1 MNKIHIMSNNI
12 INELP
17 ALLKANVITEET
29 AQKIKEYY
37 NKDGD
42 ESQNKLFTIFGV
54 LGAILS
60 GLGIILILAHN
71 WDDLSKTIK
80 SIISFLPL
88 LIGQLFCGYTIL
100 KKSENTV
107 WRESSSVFLFFGIGA
122 SISLIAQVYNISGD
136 LNSFLLTWMLLSL
149 PLVYLLR
156 TSIVSLLYIIGIT
169 YYCCNSNY
177 FTYPK
182 EQTYLFWLLFL
193 GIIPHYYQLLTTKPQ
208 SNFTF
213 FHHWFVAI
221 SLMISLG
228 SIGDGDEKLLYLG
241 YICLFSIY
249 YFIGKN
255 SFFEHQKI
263 KFNSFQI
270 IGQLGIL
277 ILLFMYTFKS
287 FWQYY
292 HKNSLHENPLLKSPE
307 FIVAAILT
315 IIAAI
320 LFYKKNSKTNFK
332 DFGLIEIIFLLNIL
346 LLFMGEFAAII
357 ANGIVLA
364 IGVLEIKRGNQLNNL
379 RILNFGLLIITILI
393 TCRFFDTD
401 FSFIV
406 RGILFIS
413 LGLGFFLTNYVM
425 LKKRNRNEK

>member
-1 MNKIHIMSNNI
+1 MSNSI
-12 INELP
+12 LNELP

-29 AQKIKEYY
+29 AQKIKEHYTK
-37 NKDGD
+37 NGD
-42 ESQNKLFTIFGV
+42 ESQSKLFMIFGI

-71 WDDLSKTIK
+71 WDDLSNYTK
-80 SIISFLPL
+80 SILSFLPL
-88 LIGQLFCGYTIL
+88 VIGQLFCGYTIL
-100 KKSENTV
+100 KKAENTV

-156 TSIVSLLYIIGIT
+156 TSIVSLLYLIGIT

-193 GIIPHYYQLLTTKPQ
+193 GITPHYYQLLTTKSQ
-208 SNFTF
+208 SNFTL
-213 FHHWFVAI
+213 FHNWFVAI

-228 SIGDGDEKLLYLG
+228 SVRDGNEKILYLS
-241 YICLFSIY
+241 YMCLFAIY
-249 YFIGKN
+249 YFIGKSSYFDN
-255 SFFEHQKI
+255 QKL
-263 KFNSFQI
+263 KFNSYRI
-270 IGQLGIL
+270 IGKLGTL
-277 ILLFMYTFKS
+277 ILLFVYTFKS
-287 FWQYY
+287 FWIFF
-292 HKNSLHENPLLKSPE
+292 HEKKVHENTIITSPE
-307 FIVAAILT
+307 FIIASILT

-320 LFYKKNSKTNFK
+320 LFYKKINKTNFK
-332 DFGLIEIIFLLNIL
+332 DFGIIEIIFLLNIL
-346 LLFMGEFAAII
+346 LILMGELAAIV

-364 IGVLEIKRGNQLNNL
+364 IGLLEIKRGNQLNNL

>member
-1 MNKIHIMSNNI
+1 MSNTI
-12 INELP
+12 LNELP
-17 ALLKANVITEET
+17 ALLKANVISEET
-29 AQKIKEYY
+29 AKKIKEYY
-37 NKDGD
+37 TKNSD
-42 ESQNKLFTIFGV
+42 ESQNKLFIIFGI

-71 WDDLSKTIK
+71 WDDLSNTTK

-100 KKSENTV
+100 KKPENST

-136 LNSFLLTWMLLSL
+136 LNSFLVTWMLLSL

-182 EQTYLFWLLFL
+182 EQTYLFWGLFF
-193 GIIPHYYQLLTTKPQ
+193 GIVPHYYALRKTAPK
-208 SNFTF
+208 SNFTA
-213 FHHWFVAI
+213 FHNWFIAI
-221 SLMISLG
+221 SLIICLG
-228 SIGDGDEKLLYLG
+228 SIGDENEKLLYLA
-241 YICLFSIY
+241 YVCLFSIY
-249 YFIGKN
+249 YFIGKS
-255 SFFEHQKI
+255 SFLANQKL

-270 IGQLGIL
+270 IGKLG
-277 ILLFMYTFKS
+277 LLFIFMIYTFKS
-287 FWQYY
+287 FWNYF
-292 HKNSLHENPLLKSPE
+292 HKTQFHQNSLITSPE
-307 FIVAAILT
+307 FIIASML
-315 IIAAI
+315 IIITAI

-332 DFGLIEIIFLLNIL
+332 EFDILEILFLLNIL
-346 LLFMGEFAAII
+346 LLFVGEIAAII
-357 ANGIVLA
+357 ANGIVLT
-364 IGVLEIKRGNQLNNL
+364 IGILEIKRGNQLNNL
-379 RILNFGLLIITILI
+379 RILNFGLLIISILI
-393 TCRFFDTD
+393 SCRFFDTD

-413 LGLGFFLTNYVM
+413 LGLGFFFTNYLM

>member
-1 MNKIHIMSNNI
+1 MSNNI
-12 INELP
+12 INELS

-37 NKDGD
+37 NKNGD
-42 ESQNKLFTIFGV
+42 ENQNKLFMIFGI

-71 WDDLSKTIK
+71 WDDLSNTIK
-80 SIISFLPL
+80 SILSFLPL
-88 LIGQLFCGYTIL
+88 IIGQLFCGYTIL
-100 KKSENTV
+100 KKSENPI
-107 WRESSSVFLFFGIGA
+107 WYESSAVFLFFGIGA

-136 LNSFLLTWMLLSL
+136 LNSFIITWMLLSL

-182 EQTYLFWLLFL
+182 EQIYLFWLLFL
-193 GIIPHYYQLLTTKPQ
+193 GIIPHYYELITTKPQ
-208 SNFTF
+208 SNFTL
-213 FHHWFVAI
+213 FHNWFVAI
-221 SLMISLG
+221 SLVISLG
-228 SIGDGDEKLLYLG
+228 SVGEENEKLLYLG
-241 YICLFSIY
+241 YMCLFTIY

-255 SFFEHQKI
+255 SFFENQKL
-263 KFNSFQI
+263 KFNSYQI
-270 IGQLGIL
+270 IGKLGTL
-277 ILLFMYTFKS
+277 IILFMYTFKS
-287 FWQYY
+287 FWKYFY
-292 HKNSLHENPLLKSPE
+292 KNNLHENSLITSPE
-307 FIVAAILT
+307 FIIASILT
-315 IIAAI
+315 IIASI
-320 LFYKKNSKTNFK
+320 LFYKKNNKTNFK
-332 DFGLIEIIFLLNIL
+332 DFGIIEIIFLLNIP

-357 ANGIVLA
+357 ANAIVLA

-379 RILNFGLLIITILI
+379 KILNFGLLIITSLI

-413 LGLGFFLTNYVM
+413 LGLGFFFTNYLM

>member
-1 MNKIHIMSNNI
+1 MSNNI

-42 ESQNKLFTIFGV
+42 ESQSKLFMIFGI

-71 WDDLSKTIK
+71 WDDLSNTTK

-88 LIGQLFCGYTIL
+88 VIGQLFCGYTIL
-100 KKSENTV
+100 KKAENPI
-107 WRESSSVFLFFGIGA
+107 WKESSSVFLFFGIGA

-177 FTYPK
+177 FTYPE

-208 SNFTF
+208 SNFTL

-228 SIGDGDEKLLYLG
+228 SVGDGNEKLLYLS
-241 YICLFSIY
+241 YMCLFAIY
-249 YFIGKN
+249 YFIGRN
-255 SFFEHQKI
+255 SFFENQKL
-263 KFNSFQI
+263 KFNSYRI
-270 IGQLGIL
+270 IGKLGTL
-277 ILLFMYTFKS
+277 TLLFVYTFKS
-287 FWQYY
+287 FWIHIDQIKYQETPIY
-292 HKNSLHENPLLKSPE
+292 SPE
-307 FIVAAILT
+307 FIAISILCN
-315 IIAAI
+315 IAVL
-320 LFYKKNSKTNFK
+320 LFYKKNNTTNFK
-332 DFGLIEIIFLLNIL
+332 KFNLIEIAFLLNIL

>member
-1 MNKIHIMSNNI
+1 MSNNI

-42 ESQNKLFTIFGV
+42 ESQSKLFMIFGI

-71 WDDLSKTIK
+71 WDDLSNTTK

-88 LIGQLFCGYTIL
+88 VIGQLFCGYTIL
-100 KKSENTV
+100 KKAENTV

-156 TSIVSLLYIIGIT
+156 TSIVSLLYLIGIT

-221 SLMISLG
+221 SLIISLG
-228 SIGDGDEKLLYLG
+228 SIGDGNEKLLYLS
-241 YICLFSIY
+241 YMCVFAIY
-249 YFIGKN
+249 YFIGRN
-255 SFFEHQKI
+255 SFFENQKL
-263 KFNSFQI
+263 KFNSYRI
-270 IGQLGIL
+270 IGKLGTL
-277 ILLFMYTFKS
+277 ILLFIYTFKS

-292 HKNSLHENPLLKSPE
+292 HKNRLQENPVLTSPE
-307 FIVAAILT
+307 FIVASILT

-332 DFGLIEIIFLLNIL
+332 HFGLLEIIFLLNIL
-346 LLFMGEFAAII
+346 LILMGEFAAII

-364 IGVLEIKRGNQLNNL
+364 IGLLEIKRGNQLNNL

-413 LGLGFFLTNYVM
+413 LGLGFFLTNYLM

>member
-1 MNKIHIMSNNI
+1 MSNTI
-12 INELP
+12 LNELP

-29 AQKIKEYY
+29 AQKIREHYTK
-37 NKDGD
+37 NGD
-42 ESQNKLFTIFGV
+42 ESQSKLFMIFGI

-71 WDDLSKTIK
+71 WDDLSNTIK

-100 KKSENTV
+100 KKAENTV

-122 SISLIAQVYNISGD
+122 SISLIAQVYNIAGD

-208 SNFTF
+208 SNFTL
-213 FHHWFVAI
+213 FHHWLIAI

-228 SIGDGDEKLLYLG
+228 SIGDGNEKLLYLS
-241 YICLFSIY
+241 YMCLFAIY
-249 YFIGKN
+249 YFIGRN
-255 SFFEHQKI
+255 SFFENQKI
-263 KFNSFQI
+263 KFNSYRI
-270 IGQLGIL
+270 IGKLGTL
-277 ILLFMYTFKS
+277 ILLFVYTFKS
-287 FWQYY
+287 FWIFF
-292 HKNSLHENPLLKSPE
+292 HEKKVHQNPIITSPE
-307 FIVAAILT
+307 FIIASILT
-315 IIAAI
+315 IIAI
-320 LFYKKNSKTNFK
+320 VLFYKKNNPTHFK
-332 DFGLIEIIFLLNIL
+332 DFGLLEIIFLLNIL
-346 LLFMGEFAAII
+346 LILMGTLAAII

-364 IGVLEIKRGNQLNNL
+364 IGLLEIKRGNQLNNL

-425 LKKRNRNEK
+425 LKKRNRHEK

>member
-1 MNKIHIMSNNI
+1 MANNI

-17 ALLKANVITEET
+17 ELLKANVISEET

-37 NKDGD
+37 NKNSD
-42 ESQNKLFTIFGV
+42 ESQNKLFIIFGI

-71 WDDLSKTIK
+71 WDDLSRTVK
-80 SIISFLPL
+80 SVLSFLPL
-88 LIGQLFCGYTIL
+88 LIGQIFCGYTLL
-100 KKSENTV
+100 KKSENPI
-107 WRESSSVFLFFGIGA
+107 WGESSSVFLFFGIGA
-122 SISLIAQVYNISGD
+122 SISLIAQVYNISGN
-136 LNSFLLTWMLLSL
+136 LNSFILTWMLLSL

-193 GIIPHYYQLLTTKPQ
+193 GIIPHYYQLVSRKPQ

-213 FHHWFVAI
+213 FHHWFIAI
-221 SLMISLG
+221 SLIICLG
-228 SIGDGDEKLLYLG
+228 SISEGNKKLLYLC
-241 YICLFSIY
+241 YLCLFAIY
-249 YFIGKN
+249 YFIGGN
-255 SFFEHQKI
+255 SFFENQKI
-263 KFNSFQI
+263 KFNSYRI
-270 IGQLGIL
+270 IGKLGTLFIL
-277 ILLFMYTFKS
+277 FIYTFKS
-287 FWQYY
+287 FWSYF
-292 HKNSLHENPLLKSPE
+292 HKNNLHETSLYNSPE
-307 FIVAAILT
+307 FIVATILT

-320 LFYKKNSKTNFK
+320 LFYKKNNQTNFK
-332 DFGLIEIIFLLNIL
+332 NFGFIEIIFLLNIP
-346 LLFMGEFAAII
+346 LLFMGEFAAIL

-364 IGVLEIKRGNQLNNL
+364 IGLLEIKRGNQLNNL

-401 FSFIV
+401 FSFVV

>member
-1 MNKIHIMSNNI
+1 MSNTI
-12 INELP
+12 LNELP

-29 AQKIKEYY
+29 AQKIREHYTK
-37 NKDGD
+37 NGD
-42 ESQNKLFTIFGV
+42 ESQSKLFMIFGI

-71 WDDLSKTIK
+71 WDDLSNTIK

-100 KKSENTV
+100 KKAENTV

-122 SISLIAQVYNISGD
+122 SISLIAQVYNIAGD

-182 EQTYLFWLLFL
+182 EQSYLFWLLFL

-208 SNFTF
+208 SNFTL
-213 FHHWFVAI
+213 FHHWLIAI

-228 SIGDGDEKLLYLG
+228 SIGDGNEKLLYLS
-241 YICLFSIY
+241 YMCLFAIY
-249 YFIGKN
+249 YFIGRN
-255 SFFEHQKI
+255 SFFENQKI
-263 KFNSFQI
+263 KFNSYRI
-270 IGQLGIL
+270 IGKLGTL
-277 ILLFMYTFKS
+277 ILLFVYTFKS
-287 FWQYY
+287 FWIFF
-292 HKNSLHENPLLKSPE
+292 HEKKVHQNPIITSPE
-307 FIVAAILT
+307 FIIASILT
-315 IIAAI
+315 IIAI
-320 LFYKKNSKTNFK
+320 VLFYKKNNPTHFK
-332 DFGLIEIIFLLNIL
+332 DFGLLEIIFLLNIL
-346 LLFMGEFAAII
+346 LILMGTLAAII

-364 IGVLEIKRGNQLNNL
+364 IGLLEIKRGNQLNNL

-425 LKKRNRNEK
+425 LKKRNRHEK

>member
-1 MNKIHIMSNNI
+1 MSNPI
-12 INELP
+12 LNELP

-29 AQKIKEYY
+29 AQKIKEHYTK
-37 NKDGD
+37 NGD
-42 ESQNKLFTIFGV
+42 ESQSKLFMIFGI

-71 WDDLSKTIK
+71 WDDLSNTTK

-88 LIGQLFCGYTIL
+88 VIGQLFSGYTIL
-100 KKSENTV
+100 KKAENPI

-122 SISLIAQVYNISGD
+122 SISLIAQVYNIPGD
-136 LNSFLLTWMLLSL
+136 LNSFLLTWVLLSL

-193 GIIPHYYQLLTTKPQ
+193 GIIPHYYQLLTAKPQ
-208 SNFTF
+208 SNFTL

-221 SLMISLG
+221 SLLISLG
-228 SIGDGDEKLLYLG
+228 SVGDGNEKLLYLS
-241 YICLFSIY
+241 YMCLFVIY

-255 SFFEHQKI
+255 SFFEHQKL
-263 KFNSFQI
+263 KFNSYQI

-287 FWQYY
+287 FWKYY
-292 HKNSLHENPLLKSPE
+292 HKNRLHENPIITSPE
-307 FIVAAILT
+307 FIIASILT
-315 IIAAI
+315 IIAAV
-320 LFYKKNSKTNFK
+320 LFYKKNNPTHFK
-332 DFGLIEIIFLLNIL
+332 DYDLIEIIFLLNIP

-364 IGVLEIKRGNQLNNL
+364 IGILEIKRGNQLNNL

-406 RGILFIS
+406 RGFLFIS
-413 LGLGFFLTNYVM
+413 LGLGFFLTNYLM
-425 LKKRNRNEK
+425 LKKRNKNEK

>member
-1 MNKIHIMSNNI
+1 MSNNI

-29 AQKIKEYY
+29 AQKIKDHYSK
-37 NKDGD
+37 NVD
-42 ESQNKLFTIFGV
+42 ESQNKLFMIFGI

-71 WDDLSKTIK
+71 WDDLSTTIK

-107 WRESSSVFLFFGIGA
+107 WSESSSVFLFFGIGA

-208 SNFTF
+208 SNFTL

-221 SLMISLG
+221 SLMICLG
-228 SIGDGDEKLLYLG
+228 SVGDGNEKLLYLS
-241 YICLFSIY
+241 YMCLFAIY
-249 YFIGKN
+249 YFIGRN
-255 SFFEHQKI
+255 SFFENQKL
-263 KFNSFQI
+263 KFNSYQI
-270 IGQLGIL
+270 IGKLGTLIIL
-277 ILLFMYTFKS
+277 FVYTFKS
-287 FWQYY
+287 FWKYF
-292 HKNSLHENPLLKSPE
+292 HKDKLQETSVLTSPE
-307 FIVAAILT
+307 FITASILT
-315 IIAAI
+315 IIAAV
-320 LFYKKNSKTNFK
+320 LFYKKNNPTNFK
-332 DFGLIEIIFLLNIL
+332 DFGLLEIIFLMNIP
-346 LLFMGEFAAII
+346 LLFVGEFAAII

-364 IGVLEIKRGNQLNNL
+364 LGVLEIKRGNQFNNL

-401 FSFIV
+401 FSFVV

>member
-1 MNKIHIMSNNI
+1 MSNNI

-29 AQKIKEYY
+29 ARKITEYY

-42 ESQNKLFTIFGV
+42 ESQNKLFMIFGI

-71 WDDLSKTIK
+71 WDDLYNTAK

-100 KKSENTV
+100 KKAENTV

-156 TSIVSLLYIIGIT
+156 TSIVSLSYVIGIT

-177 FTYPK
+177 FSYPK

-208 SNFTF
+208 SNFTL

-228 SIGDGDEKLLYLG
+228 SVGDGNEKLLYLS
-241 YICLFSIY
+241 YMCLFAIY
-249 YFIGKN
+249 YFIGRN
-255 SFFEHQKI
+255 SFFENQKL
-263 KFNSFQI
+263 KFNSYRI
-270 IGQLGIL
+270 IGKLGTL
-277 ILLFMYTFKS
+277 ILLFVYTFKS
-287 FWQYY
+287 FWKYF
-292 HKNSLHENPLLKSPE
+292 HKTQFHENTLISSPE
-307 FIVAAILT
+307 FIIASMLT
-315 IIAAI
+315 IVAVI

-346 LLFMGEFAAII
+346 LILLGEFAAII

-364 IGVLEIKRGNQLNNL
+364 IGLLEIKRGNQLNNL

-401 FSFIV
+401 FSFVV

>member
-1 MNKIHIMSNNI
+1 MSNSI

-17 ALLKANVITEET
+17 ALLKANVISEET

-37 NKDGD
+37 TKDGD
-42 ESQNKLFTIFGV
+42 ENQNKLFMIFGI

-71 WDDLSKTIK
+71 WDDLSNTTK

-88 LIGQLFCGYTIL
+88 LIGQLFCSYSIL
-100 KKSENTV
+100 KKSENPV
-107 WRESSSVFLFFGIGA
+107 WRESSAVFLFFGIGA
-122 SISLIAQVYNISGD
+122 SISLIAQVYNIPGD
-136 LNSFLLTWMLLSL
+136 VNSFIITWMLLSL

-169 YYCCNSNY
+169 YYCYHSNY

-193 GIIPHYYQLLTTKPQ
+193 GITPHYYQLLTTKPQ
-208 SNFTF
+208 SNFTS
-213 FHHWFVAI
+213 FHHWFIAI

-228 SIGDGDEKLLYLG
+228 SIVDGNRKLLYLS
-241 YICLFSIY
+241 YMCLFAIY

-263 KFNSFQI
+263 KFNSYRI
-270 IGQLGIL
+270 IGKLGIL
-277 ILLFMYTFKS
+277 IILFIYSFKS
-287 FWQYY
+287 FWEYF
-292 HKNSLHENPLLKSPE
+292 HKNRLHENALLPSPE
-307 FIVAAILT
+307 FITTSILI
-315 IIAAI
+315 IIATI
-320 LFYKKNSKTNFK
+320 LFYKKNNQSKFK
-332 DFGLIEIIFLLNIL
+332 AFDIIEIIFLLNIP

-357 ANGIVLA
+357 VNAIVFTIGI
-364 IGVLEIKRGNQLNNL
+364 LEIKRGNQLNNL

-406 RGILFIS
+406 RGFLFIS
-413 LGLGFFLTNYVM
+413 LGLGFFLTNYLM

>member
-1 MNKIHIMSNNI
+1 MSSNI
-12 INELP
+12 LNELP
-17 ALLKANVITEET
+17 VLLKANVINEET
-29 AQKIKEYY
+29 AQKIKEHYSKNSDY
-37 NKDGD
+37 N
-42 ESQNKLFTIFGV
+42 QNKLFMIFGI

-71 WDDLSKTIK
+71 WDDLSNTTK

-100 KKSENTV
+100 KKSENPI

-122 SISLIAQVYNISGD
+122 SISLIAQIYNISGD
-136 LNSFLLTWMLLSL
+136 LNSFIVTWMLLSL

-156 TSIVSLLYIIGIT
+156 TSIVSLLYIVGIT

-208 SNFTF
+208 SNFTL
-213 FHHWFVAI
+213 FHNWFLAI
-221 SLMISLG
+221 SIMITLG
-228 SIGDGDEKLLYLG
+228 SIGDGNEKLLYLS
-241 YICLFSIY
+241 YMCLFAIY
-249 YFIGKN
+249 YFIGRN
-255 SFFEHQKI
+255 SFFENQKL
-263 KFNSFQI
+263 KFNSYRI
-270 IGQLGIL
+270 IGKLGTLIIL
-277 ILLFMYTFKS
+277 FVYTFKS
-287 FWQYY
+287 FWEFF
-292 HKNSLHENPLLKSPE
+292 HKNELYKNPIITSPE
-307 FIVAAILT
+307 FIIASILT

-320 LFYKKNSKTNFK
+320 LFYKKNNKTNFK
-332 DFGLIEIIFLLNIL
+332 DFGILEIIFLLNIL
-346 LLFMGEFAAII
+346 LILMGEFAAII

-364 IGVLEIKRGNQLNNL
+364 IGLLEIKRGNQLNDL
-379 RILNFGLLIITILI
+379 RILNFGLLIITLLI

>member
-1 MNKIHIMSNNI
+1 MSNPI
-12 INELP
+12 LNELP
-17 ALLKANVITEET
+17 ALVKANVITEET
-29 AQKIKEYY
+29 AKKIKEHYTK
-37 NKDGD
+37 NGD
-42 ESQNKLFTIFGV
+42 ESQSKLFMIFGI

-71 WDDLSKTIK
+71 WDDLSNTTK

-182 EQTYLFWLLFL
+182 EQSYLFWLLFL

-208 SNFTF
+208 SNFTL
-213 FHHWFVAI
+213 FHHWLIAI

-228 SIGDGDEKLLYLG
+228 SIGDGNEKLLYLS
-241 YICLFSIY
+241 YMCLFAIY
-249 YFIGKN
+249 YFIGRN
-255 SFFEHQKI
+255 SFFENQKI
-263 KFNSFQI
+263 KFNSYRI
-270 IGQLGIL
+270 IGKLGTL
-277 ILLFMYTFKS
+277 ILLFVYTFKS
-287 FWQYY
+287 FWIFF
-292 HKNSLHENPLLKSPE
+292 HEKKVHQNPIITSPE
-307 FIVAAILT
+307 FIIASILT
-315 IIAAI
+315 IIAI
-320 LFYKKNSKTNFK
+320 VLFYKKNNPTHFK
-332 DFGLIEIIFLLNIL
+332 DFGLLEIIFLLNIL
-346 LLFMGEFAAII
+346 LILMGTLAAII

-364 IGVLEIKRGNQLNNL
+364 IGLLEIKRGNQLNNL

-425 LKKRNRNEK
+425 LKKRNRHEK

>member
-1 MNKIHIMSNNI
+1 MSNNI

-29 AQKIKEYY
+29 AEKIKEYY
-37 NKDGD
+37 NKDGF
-42 ESQNKLFTIFGV
+42 ESQNKLFIIFGI

-71 WDDLSKTIK
+71 WDDLSNTTK

-100 KKSENTV
+100 KKSENPI
-107 WRESSSVFLFFGIGA
+107 WSESSSVFLFFGIGA

-182 EQTYLFWLLFL
+182 EQSYLFWILFL
-193 GIIPHYYQLLTTKPQ
+193 LILPHYYQLLTTKTQ
-208 SNFTF
+208 SNFTL
-213 FHHWFVAI
+213 FHNWFVTI

-228 SIGDGDEKLLYLG
+228 SVGDGNEKLLYLS
-241 YICLFSIY
+241 YMSLFAIY
-249 YFIGKN
+249 YFIGRN
-255 SFFEHQKI
+255 SFFENQKL
-263 KFNSFQI
+263 KFNSFRI
-270 IGQLGIL
+270 IGKLGTL
-277 ILLFMYTFKS
+277 SLLFVYTFKS

-292 HKNSLHENPLLKSPE
+292 HKNKLQETSLLTSPE
-307 FIVAAILT
+307 FIISAILT
-315 IIAAI
+315 IIAVI
-320 LFYKKNSKTNFK
+320 LFYKKNKKISFK
-332 DFGLIEIIFLLNIL
+332 DFSLIEIIFLLNIL
-346 LLFMGEFAAII
+346 LLFIGEFAAFV
-357 ANGIVLA
+357 ANGIALA
-364 IGVLEIKRGNQLNNL
+364 IGLLEIKRGNQLNDL

-413 LGLGFFLTNYVM
+413 LGLGFFLTNYLM

>member
-1 MNKIHIMSNNI
+1 MSNNI
-12 INELP
+12 LNELP

-29 AQKIKEYY
+29 AQKIKEFY
-37 NKDGD
+37 NKNGD
-42 ESQNKLFTIFGV
+42 ESQNKLFIIFGV

-71 WDDLSKTIK
+71 WDDLSNTTK
-80 SIISFLPL
+80 SILSFLPL
-88 LIGQLFCGYTIL
+88 IIGHFFCGYTIL
-100 KKSENTV
+100 KKSENIV
-107 WRESSSVFLFFGIGA
+107 WRESSPVLLFFGIGA
-122 SISLIAQVYNISGD
+122 SISLIAQVYNIPGN

-182 EQTYLFWLLFL
+182 EQSYLYWLLFL

-208 SNFTF
+208 SNFTW
-213 FHHWFVAI
+213 FHNWFVVI
-221 SLMISLG
+221 SLTISLG
-228 SIGDGDEKLLYLG
+228 SIGDRHEKLLYLC
-241 YICLFSIY
+241 YICLFTIY
-249 YFIGKN
+249 YFISKN
-255 SFFEHQKI
+255 TFFESQKF
-263 KFNSFQI
+263 KFNSFRFIGKTGTLI
-270 IGQLGIL
+270 I
-277 ILLFMYTFKS
+277 LFMYTFKS
-287 FWQYY
+287 FWKYF
-292 HKNSLHENPLLKSPE
+292 HKNKLHENSLVTSPE
-307 FIVAAILT
+307 FIITVILI
-315 IIAAI
+315 IIAAV
-320 LFYKKNSKTNFK
+320 LFYKKNIQTNFK
-332 DFGLIEIIFLLNIL
+332 DFYIIEIIFILNIL

-357 ANGIVLA
+357 ANSIVLA

-379 RILNFGLLIITILI
+379 RILNFGLLIITILV

-406 RGILFIS
+406 RGFLFIS
-413 LGLGFFLTNYVM
+413 LGLGFFLTNYLM

>member
-1 MNKIHIMSNNI
+1 MSNPI
-12 INELP
+12 LNELP
-17 ALLKANVITEET
+17 ALVKANVITEET
-29 AQKIKEYY
+29 AQKIKEHYTK
-37 NKDGD
+37 NGD
-42 ESQNKLFTIFGV
+42 QSQSKLFMIFGI

-71 WDDLSKTIK
+71 WDDLSNSIK
-80 SIISFLPL
+80 SIFSFLPL
-88 LIGQLFCGYTIL
+88 IIGQLFCSYTIL

-107 WRESSSVFLFFGIGA
+107 WRESSAVFLFFGIGA

-136 LNSFLLTWMLLSL
+136 LNSFILTWMLLSL

-208 SNFTF
+208 SNFTI
-213 FHHWFVAI
+213 FHHWFIAI

-228 SIGDGDEKLLYLG
+228 SIGDGNEKLLYLS

-249 YFIGKN
+249 YFIGEN
-255 SFFEHQKI
+255 SFFENQKL
-263 KFNSFQI
+263 KFNSYQI
-270 IGQLGIL
+270 IGKLGIL
-277 ILLFMYTFKS
+277 FILFIYSFESLWIHIEQNKDQETPIYSPLFIAVS
-287 FWQYY
+287 
-292 HKNSLHENPLLKSPE
+292 
-307 FIVAAILT
+307 ILCNT
-315 IIAAI
+315 AFL
-320 LFYKKNSKTNFK
+320 LFYKKNNATNFK
-332 DFGLIEIIFLLNIL
+332 KINLIEIAFLLNIL
-346 LLFMGEFAAII
+346 LSFLGEFAAII
-357 ANGIVLA
+357 ANAIVLA
-364 IGVLEIKRGNQLNNL
+364 IGVLEIKRGNQLHNL

>member
-1 MNKIHIMSNNI
+1 MSSNI
-12 INELP
+12 LNELP
-17 ALLKANVITEET
+17 ALLKANVISEET

-37 NKDGD
+37 TQEGD
-42 ESQNKLFTIFGV
+42 ESQSKLFMIFGI

-71 WDDLSKTIK
+71 WDDLSNTTK
-80 SIISFLPL
+80 SIISFIPL

-136 LNSFLLTWMLLSL
+136 LNSFLVTWMLLSL
-149 PLVYLLR
+149 PLVYLIR

-193 GIIPHYYQLLTTKPQ
+193 GIMPHYYQLLTTKSQ

-213 FHHWFVAI
+213 FHNWFVAM

-228 SIGDGDEKLLYLG
+228 SVGDGNEKLLYLS
-241 YICLFSIY
+241 YMCLSSIY

-255 SFFEHQKI
+255 SFFENQKL
-263 KFNSFQI
+263 KFNSYRI
-270 IGQLGIL
+270 IGKLGTLIIL
-277 ILLFMYTFKS
+277 FVYTFKS
-287 FWQYY
+287 FWEFF
-292 HKNSLHENPLLKSPE
+292 HKTQFNENTLISSPE
-307 FIVAAILT
+307 FIIAAILT

-320 LFYKKNSKTNFK
+320 LFYKKNNETKFK
-332 DFGLIEIIFLLNIL
+332 AFDIIEIIFLLNIP

-357 ANGIVLA
+357 ANAIVLT
-364 IGVLEIKRGNQLNNL
+364 IGILEIKRGNQLNNL
-379 RILNFGLLIITILI
+379 RILNFGLLIITMLI

-406 RGILFIS
+406 RGFLFIS
-413 LGLGFFLTNYVM
+413 LGLGFFLTNYLM

>member
-1 MNKIHIMSNNI
+1 MSNNI

-37 NKDGD
+37 TKDGD
-42 ESQNKLFTIFGV
+42 ESQSKLFMIFGI

-71 WDDLSKTIK
+71 WDDLSGTIK

-208 SNFTF
+208 SNFTL

-228 SIGDGDEKLLYLG
+228 SIGDGNEKLLYLS
-241 YICLFSIY
+241 YMCLFAIY
-249 YFIGKN
+249 YFIGRN
-255 SFFEHQKI
+255 SFFENQKL
-263 KFNSFQI
+263 KFNSYRI
-270 IGQLGIL
+270 IGKLGTLIIL
-277 ILLFMYTFKS
+277 FVYTFKS
-287 FWQYY
+287 FWKFFHRNEVY
-292 HKNSLHENPLLKSPE
+292 KNPIITSPE

-320 LFYKKNSKTNFK
+320 LFYKKNNKTNFK
-332 DFGLIEIIFLLNIL
+332 DFGILEIIFLLNIL
-346 LLFMGEFAAII
+346 LILLGEFAAII

-364 IGVLEIKRGNQLNNL
+364 IGLLEIKRGNQLNNL

-401 FSFIV
+401 FSFVV

>member
-1 MNKIHIMSNNI
+1 MSNNI
-12 INELP
+12 LNELP

-37 NKDGD
+37 TKDGD
-42 ESQNKLFTIFGV
+42 ESQSKLFIIFGI

-80 SIISFLPL
+80 SMISFLPL

-107 WRESSSVFLFFGIGA
+107 WLESSSVFVFFGIGA

-136 LNSFLLTWMLLSL
+136 LNSFILTWMLLSL

-182 EQTYLFWLLFL
+182 EQTYLFWILFL
-193 GIIPHYYQLLTTKPQ
+193 GILPHYYKLLTTKGQ
-208 SNFTF
+208 SNFTL
-213 FHHWFVAI
+213 FHNWFIVT

-228 SIGDGDEKLLYLG
+228 SVGDGNEKLLYLS
-241 YICLFSIY
+241 YMCLFAIY

-255 SFFEHQKI
+255 SYFEYQKI

-270 IGQLGIL
+270 IGKLGTL
-277 ILLFMYTFKS
+277 SLLFVYTFKS
-287 FWQYY
+287 FWQYF
-292 HKNSLHENPLLKSPE
+292 HKNKLQEISLLTSPE
-307 FIVAAILT
+307 FIIASFLT
-315 IIAAI
+315 IIAAV
-320 LFYKKNSKTNFK
+320 LFYKKNNQTNFK
-332 DFGLIEIIFLLNIL
+332 NFGLVEIIFLVNIFL
-346 LLFMGEFAAII
+346 ILMGEFAAII

-364 IGVLEIKRGNQLNNL
+364 IGILEIKRGNQLNNL
-379 RILNFGLLIITILI
+379 QILNFGLLIITILI

-406 RGILFIS
+406 RGFLFIS
-413 LGLGFFLTNYVM
+413 LGLGFFFTNYLM

>member
-1 MNKIHIMSNNI
+1 MFNNI

-17 ALLKANVITEET
+17 ALFKANVITEET

-37 NKDGD
+37 TNDGD
-42 ESQNKLFTIFGV
+42 ESQSKLFMIFGI

-71 WDDLSKTIK
+71 WDDLSNSIK
-80 SIISFLPL
+80 SILSFLPL
-88 LIGQLFCGYTIL
+88 VIGQLFCGYTIL

-182 EQTYLFWLLFL
+182 EQSYLFWLLFL

-208 SNFTF
+208 SNFTL
-213 FHHWFVAI
+213 FHHWLIAI

-228 SIGDGDEKLLYLG
+228 SIGDGNEKLLYLS
-241 YICLFSIY
+241 YMCLFAIY
-249 YFIGKN
+249 YFIGRN
-255 SFFEHQKI
+255 SFFENQKI
-263 KFNSFQI
+263 KFNSYRI
-270 IGQLGIL
+270 IGKLGTL
-277 ILLFMYTFKS
+277 ILLFVYTFKS
-287 FWQYY
+287 FWIFF
-292 HKNSLHENPLLKSPE
+292 HEKKVHQNPIITSPE
-307 FIVAAILT
+307 FIIASILT
-315 IIAAI
+315 IIAI
-320 LFYKKNSKTNFK
+320 VLFYKKNNPTHFK
-332 DFGLIEIIFLLNIL
+332 DFGLLEIIFLLNIL
-346 LLFMGEFAAII
+346 LILMGTLAAII

-364 IGVLEIKRGNQLNNL
+364 IGLLEIKRGNQLNNL

-425 LKKRNRNEK
+425 LKKRNRHEK

>member
-1 MNKIHIMSNNI
+1 MSNSI

-17 ALLKANVITEET
+17 ALLKANVISEET

-37 NKDGD
+37 TKDGD
-42 ESQNKLFTIFGV
+42 ENQNKLFMIFGI

-71 WDDLSKTIK
+71 WDDLSNTTK

-88 LIGQLFCGYTIL
+88 LIGQLFCSYSIL
-100 KKSENTV
+100 KKSENPV
-107 WRESSSVFLFFGIGA
+107 WRESSAVFLFFGIGA
-122 SISLIAQVYNISGD
+122 SISLIAQVYNIPGD
-136 LNSFLLTWMLLSL
+136 LNSFIITWMLLSL

-169 YYCCNSNY
+169 YYCYHSNY

-193 GIIPHYYQLLTTKPQ
+193 GITPHYYQLLTTKPQ
-208 SNFTF
+208 SNFTS
-213 FHHWFVAI
+213 FHHWFIAI

-228 SIGDGDEKLLYLG
+228 SIVDGNRKLLYLS
-241 YICLFSIY
+241 YMCLFAIY

-263 KFNSFQI
+263 KFNSYRI
-270 IGQLGIL
+270 IGKLGIL
-277 ILLFMYTFKS
+277 IILFIYSFKS
-287 FWQYY
+287 FWEYF
-292 HKNSLHENPLLKSPE
+292 HKNRLHENALLTYPE
-307 FIVAAILT
+307 FITTSILI
-315 IIAAI
+315 IIATI
-320 LFYKKNSKTNFK
+320 LFYKKNNQSKFK
-332 DFGLIEIIFLLNIL
+332 AFDIIEIIFLLNIP

-357 ANGIVLA
+357 VNAIVFT
-364 IGVLEIKRGNQLNNL
+364 IGLLEIKRGNQLNNL

-406 RGILFIS
+406 RGFLFIS
-413 LGLGFFLTNYVM
+413 LGLGFFLTNYLM

>member
-1 MNKIHIMSNNI
+1 MSNNV

-17 ALLKANVITEET
+17 ALLYANVITEET
-29 AQKIKEYY
+29 AQKIKEHYSK
-37 NKDGD
+37 NTE
-42 ESQNKLFTIFGV
+42 ESQNKLFMIFGI

-71 WDDLSKTIK
+71 WDDLSNTTK
-80 SIISFLPL
+80 SILSFLPL
-88 LIGQLFCGYTIL
+88 LIGQFFCGYTIL
-100 KKSENTV
+100 KKSKNPI

-182 EQTYLFWLLFL
+182 EQTYLFWFLFS
-193 GIIPHYYQLLTTKPQ
+193 GITPHYYQLLTTKPQ
-208 SNFTF
+208 SNFTL

-228 SIGDGDEKLLYLG
+228 SIGDGNEKLLYSS
-241 YICLFSIY
+241 YMCLFAIF
-249 YFIGKN
+249 YFIGRN
-255 SFFEHQKI
+255 SFFENQKL
-263 KFNSFQI
+263 KFNSYRI
-270 IGQLGIL
+270 IGKLGTLIIL
-277 ILLFMYTFKS
+277 FIYTFKS
-287 FWQYY
+287 FWKYF
-292 HKNSLHENPLLKSPE
+292 HKNKLHETSLLTSPE
-307 FIVAAILT
+307 FILASILT
-315 IIAAI
+315 LIAAL
-320 LFYKKNSKTNFK
+320 LFYKKNNQTNFK
-332 DFGLIEIIFLLNIL
+332 NFSLIEIIFLVNIP

-379 RILNFGLLIITILI
+379 RILNFGLLIITTLI
-393 TCRFFDTD
+393 SCRFFDTD

-406 RGILFIS
+406 RGFLFIS